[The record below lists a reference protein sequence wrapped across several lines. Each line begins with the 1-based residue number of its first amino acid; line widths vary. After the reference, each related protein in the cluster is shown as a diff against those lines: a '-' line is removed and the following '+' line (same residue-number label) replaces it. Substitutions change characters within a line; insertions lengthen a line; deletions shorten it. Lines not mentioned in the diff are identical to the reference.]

1 MNADDSTDWSKR
13 TTVNLVQLHTM
24 LDRTLYEKWES
35 AQEKAKAHN
44 DYYMIGI
51 ELSKRRAL

>member
-1 MNADDSTDWSKR
+1 MNADNNTDWSKQ
-13 TTVNLVQLHTM
+13 TTVHLVQLHTT

-35 AQEKAKAHN
+35 AQEKAKAHS

-51 ELSKRRAL
+51 ELHKRRAL